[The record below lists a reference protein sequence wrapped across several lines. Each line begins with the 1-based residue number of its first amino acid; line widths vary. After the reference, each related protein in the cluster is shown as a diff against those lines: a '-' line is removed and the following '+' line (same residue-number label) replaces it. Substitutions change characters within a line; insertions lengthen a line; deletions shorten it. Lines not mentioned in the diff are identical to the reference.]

1 MLRDELSSFFPL
13 HIDTCLVSNFGFFL
27 TFFPS
32 FFLSLLVCLFF
43 SCPFLCL
50 FSWAFVAAPSRP
62 PTVTS
67 WEGVTHC
74 LPVSPCETHTH
85 TGREAVVGL
94 FRTFGLPLACC
105 APPPLPHLV
114 PRTASQCNTQVLQ
127 FHYIEKKKPF
137 PDNMWR
143 EDLMFNPCCEG
154 VDSNTLLYLKPDCGG
169 TTGLIFKRFIHN
181 ENICACVH
189 LDLWWWDWV
198 QLPVL

>member
-1 MLRDELSSFFPL
+1 MS
-13 HIDTCLVSNFGFFL
+13 
-27 TFFPS
+27 
-32 FFLSLLVCLFF
+32 VCGG
-43 SCPFLCL
+43 PI
-50 FSWAFVAAPSRP
+50 AAPHGHLMRRCDTL
-62 PTVTS
+62 PTCFS
-67 WEGVTHC
+67 LWD
-74 LPVSPCETHTH
+74 THTH
-85 TGREAVVGL
+85 GTRGCRWVVSDIWLTVGL
-94 FRTFGLPLACC
+94 LRT
-105 APPPLPHLV
+105 PPPLPHLV